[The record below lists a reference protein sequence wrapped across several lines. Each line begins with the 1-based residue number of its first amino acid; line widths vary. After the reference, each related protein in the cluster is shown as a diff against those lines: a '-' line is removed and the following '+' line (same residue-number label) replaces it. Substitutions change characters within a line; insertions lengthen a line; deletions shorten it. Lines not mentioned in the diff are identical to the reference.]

1 MFPEPRTV
9 QKNTERE
16 TCRGPHPR
24 CPPATPTSSAPP
36 APPAFHRSCILLP
49 RGRVPAHDRPAAS
62 EDARVDKGARA
73 AWRVFAVCVCC
84 AGVYVGC
91 VCVCAHA
98 CAHQIPKR
106 HKWVCARCPGL
117 AWTSAEH
124 EREVGAQEATILGI
138 AAPTSFIA
146 HSPISTRPAGHLCLA
161 HNSSVQG
168 VGTPRVWGGGWGANS
183 LLDLNNER
191 CSSNPAGLDLHVVVM
206 RSAKC
211 VFMNVQP
218 SRGKEGG
225 CLLLADPASKFRGCL
240 VSGRPRLRAAQR
252 STTATLLAKAS

>member
-24 CPPATPTSSAPP
+24 CPPAAPRLHPLPFTGHAYYFLEDVYPRMTGRRLLKTPGLIKVRVLRGVCLQY
-36 APPAFHRSCILLP
+36 AF
-49 RGRVPAHDRPAAS
+49 V
-62 EDARVDKGARA
+62 VQ
-73 AWRVFAVCVCC
+73 
-84 AGVYVGC
+84 VYMWG

-225 CLLLADPASKFRGCL
+225 CLLLADPASKFQGCL